1 MPQALI
7 DAYFEAEDLRGLTN
21 EDRLE
26 QCVLSNGLARR
37 FKNQKATQKKRA
49 KRKRKRTSYATSESD
64 TDDLL
69 ESISFIDQPGEIQG
83 DDDSKSQAKIT
94 QCNYDCAYWWLRKH
108 SLSSCCLSS
117 ARRED
122 CFLAFGEAMTIFNQL
137 LKIQPDFWRFN
148 LF

>member
-1 MPQALI
+1 MEARSTVNYAGIPKEPPSKNGKVQLRDLNSHLNLLPKLKKMPQALI

-37 FKNQKATQKKRA
+37 FQNQKSKQKKRG
-49 KRKRKRTSYATSESD
+49 KRKRKRPSYATSESD
-64 TDDLL
+64 TDDIL

-94 QCNYDCAYWWLRKH
+94 QCNYDCAYW
-108 SLSSCCLSS
+108 
-117 ARRED
+117 
-122 CFLAFGEAMTIFNQL
+122 
-137 LKIQPDFWRFN
+137 
-148 LF
+148 

>member
-94 QCNYDCAYWWLRKH
+94 QCNYDCAYW
-108 SLSSCCLSS
+108 
-117 ARRED
+117 
-122 CFLAFGEAMTIFNQL
+122 
-137 LKIQPDFWRFN
+137 
-148 LF
+148 